1 MPFQSVS
8 RMQAVTRQSVKTILR
23 KSEVYVHPRE
33 PGDMATSHRTLV
45 TRSADQMA
53 TFRAMAA
60 AAVTLVVSIL
70 IYNSVVDALPDT
82 GGVPG
87 AINLS
92 EVTPTIE
99 SAFVLAP
106 VALIVLIAAI
116 VLRQISSL

>member
-1 MPFQSVS
+1 
-8 RMQAVTRQSVKTILR
+8 
-23 KSEVYVHPRE
+23 
-33 PGDMATSHRTLV
+33 MATSSHRKLV

-53 TFRAMAA
+53 TFRVMAA
-60 AAVTLVVSIL
+60 AAVTLVVAIL
-70 IYNSVVDALPDT
+70 IYNSVIDALPEST
-82 GGVPG
+82 SQG
-87 AINLS
+87 AINFS

>member
-1 MPFQSVS
+1 
-8 RMQAVTRQSVKTILR
+8 
-23 KSEVYVHPRE
+23 
-33 PGDMATSHRTLV
+33 
-45 TRSADQMA
+45 
-53 TFRAMAA
+53 
-60 AAVTLVVSIL
+60 
-70 IYNSVVDALPDT
+70 VVDALPDT
-82 GGVPG
+82 SGVSG

>member
-1 MPFQSVS
+1 
-8 RMQAVTRQSVKTILR
+8 MQAVTRQTVKTILR
-23 KSEVYVHPRE
+23 KSEVYVHSRE

-82 GGVPG
+82 SGVSG